1 MDNIHK
7 MKIKILIWVFI
18 VILLC
23 PAVLSSGKVLT
34 GSVELEFDVSGQMS
48 NPRGLCVSNQ
58 AIWICSDTGT
68 RTAYKYNMDGTY
80 SGTSCATGTSSCTGI
95 GCNSTHLFFSNRDG
109 GKVVIKTWGCSA
121 VTSFSSAG
129 LRDVDVTADG
139 SEIWV
144 ADENSDQIDLYENKA
159 GYASLGSIAL
169 TGWDNAGTMFIGD
182 YNSTIAYM
190 IRGNGDLRTLGY
202 FSRKS
207 GDYLGEDT
215 TSIFSSTDNIY
226 GGDTNSTSGDNEGEY
241 IRYWFINNSET
252 NVYSVQVN
260 VSIPPLPPAPPDE
273 QTFTITATDT
283 YDGSSLNNL
292 TVTVFNSSNQFNYN
306 TENGTIIIS
315 NKTGVVLAF
324 NRSLYN
330 LSIAVNDSGGYFNK
344 SFGSINITD
353 GGNFAPDLYQ
363 AVLYITAKDVLN
375 NSVGDFLASVP
386 LQNAQAQAS
395 RWEPG
400 IICLPSTNCSGTSIL
415 YLRAQNYNITGNK
428 TLAASMP
435 NYGFLNTTSNITINA
450 KDSVNIELE
459 FYSNILTINA
469 TSIIN
474 NNKILNFDINT
485 VGIDVTFNN
494 IQSTTTG
501 QIQLNLMGGNYN
513 LSFGGVNY
521 SNTYKVININSS
533 DIRPNFTFTPY
544 VYNSVNISIFDEILG
559 RATNFF
565 NSKIV
570 NIELV
575 SDIFSQNYTTTT
587 GTFYADLLSP
597 SDYRITYSSA
607 DYGKRDY
614 YFNLENKTHN
624 DIELYLLSNT
634 NSTDITF
641 TIVDNTGAAI
651 ENATI
656 NLKRYYVDTNSYRTV
671 AMARTNVEGQ
681 GVIDTHF
688 NNAFYQ
694 ILAEKGSF
702 FTNTI
707 GAKIFT
713 NTLTITIA
721 TTPDIFEDL
730 DIVNNV
736 LTNLTFNNNTGVF
749 SYVFNHL
756 AGTNVKGRLLVQR
769 TESGKTETI
778 CDNSD
783 TSSGATVLC
792 PATIVGDKEY
802 YKATGFIDTLTGN
815 TEYITDVLDFDNWA
829 DTVLSTFKSSGVFLS
844 IIFAGTI
851 ASLGLA
857 SPGISIAMFL
867 VGLLGI
873 VFFGFAPLSITIYI
887 SIGIIGG
894 IIIYRLKS

>member
-1 MDNIHK
+1 
-7 MKIKILIWVFI
+7 MKIKIFLIFILFLIALPIAYADMQGDIYDSSVLVYECDDTTTDSSTYNNDGTTSGTVVIDEVDFKTGTGSCDFDATGKTTFTNNGEYAEMINQTYFFWLKSSNAGYPFTKLNDAENPNINGEINTYVYNSPALNYKMRFKTYTSSLEQSSCDNQGLGLGHWNFITLKIEKVGAVATKYFYVNESECYNVGIGDFGINGDNI
-18 VILLC
+18 VISGN
-23 PAVLSSGKVLT
+23 AVTQS
-34 GSVELEFDVSGQMS
+34 
-48 NPRGLCVSNQ
+48 
-58 AIWICSDTGT
+58 AINRI
-68 RTAYKYNMDGTY
+68 DG
-80 SGTSCATGTSSCTGI
+80 
-95 GCNSTHLFFSNRDG
+95 F
-109 GKVVIKTWGCSA
+109 SA
-121 VTSFSSAG
+121 VNRSLT
-129 LRDVDVTADG
+129 TA
-139 SEIWV
+139 EISYMF
-144 ADENSDQIDLYENKA
+144 NS
-159 GYASLGSIAL
+159 
-169 TGWDNAGTMFIGD
+169 
-182 YNSTIAYM
+182 
-190 IRGNGDLRTLGY
+190 GNGRVNEPPTP
-202 FSRKS
+202 
-207 GDYLGEDT
+207 T
-215 TSIFSSTDNIY
+215 T
-226 GGDTNSTSGDNEGEY
+226 
-241 IRYWFINNSET
+241 
-252 NVYSVQVN
+252 
-260 VSIPPLPPAPPDE
+260 PPDE

-353 GGNFAPDLYQ
+353 GGNFTPDLYQ

-395 RWEPG
+395 SGEPG
-400 IICLPSTNCSGTSIL
+400 IICVPSTNCSGTSIL

-474 NNKILNFDINT
+474 NDKILNFDINT

-533 DIRPNFTFTPY
+533 DIHPNFTFTPY

-559 RATNFF
+559 RAANFF

-634 NSTDITF
+634 NSTDVTF

-713 NTLTITIA
+713 NTLAITIA

-783 TSSGATVLC
+783 ISSGATVLC

-887 SIGIIGG
+887 SIAIIGG

>member
-1 MDNIHK
+1 
-7 MKIKILIWVFI
+7 MKIKILILLFI
-18 VILLC
+18 FLLFPSVIAY
-23 PAVLSSGKVLT
+23 PT
-34 GSVELEFDVSGQMS
+34 PDHRWNFDE
-48 NPRGLCVSNQ
+48 
-58 AIWICSDTGT
+58 
-68 RTAYKYNMDGTY
+68 DGTDEFGGVDLTEQGGISY
-80 SGTSCATGTSSCTGI
+80 STTRIEGTHSAILDGSADYFSTASFTTGYTNYTFCTFVSVTDSNSQDTLFSENSGTESYVALRGDIGYAFQTRYPGNQDTQSETFGDDYFGVFQFICYQLKSGAKGKWFVNGTPTGI
-95 GCNSTHLFFSNRDG
+95 VVDDAINIGTPNANMNLGRQIDNSVSYLLGLLDVT
-109 GKVVIKTWGCSA
+109 VIWLDQA
-121 VTSFSSAG
+121 VTPEDILELFN
-129 LRDVDVTADG
+129 
-139 SEIWV
+139 EI
-144 ADENSDQIDLYENKA
+144 AN
-159 GYASLGSIAL
+159 
-169 TGWDNAGTMFIGD
+169 
-182 YNSTIAYM
+182 
-190 IRGNGDLRTLGY
+190 
-202 FSRKS
+202 
-207 GDYLGEDT
+207 
-215 TSIFSSTDNIY
+215 
-226 GGDTNSTSGDNEGEY
+226 
-241 IRYWFINNSET
+241 
-252 NVYSVQVN
+252 
-260 VSIPPLPPAPPDE
+260 PPAPPPTDE
-273 QTFTITATDT
+273 QKFTITATDT

-353 GGNFAPDLYQ
+353 GGNFTPDLYQ

-395 RWEPG
+395 SGEPG
-400 IICLPSTNCSGTSIL
+400 IICVPSTNCSGTSIL

-428 TLAASMP
+428 TLAASML

-597 SDYRITYSSA
+597 SDYKITYSSA

-634 NSTDITF
+634 NSTDVTF

-713 NTLTITIA
+713 NTLAITIA

-783 TSSGATVLC
+783 ISSGATVLC

-887 SIGIIGG
+887 SIAIIGG